1 MRGDAV
7 SLSDGFEVPIHRSLT
22 QPIMFAGLPRS
33 FGQLLWTAIA
43 AFVLGLHQ
51 VWILPVGLA
60 MHAVFAAVARR
71 DPFFFDVFLR
81 AIHAQRRLEP

>member
-33 FGQLLWTAIA
+33 FGLLLWTAIA

-60 MHAVFAAVARR
+60 MHAVFAAVARQ

>member
-1 MRGDAV
+1 MRGDGV
-7 SLSDGFEVPIHRSLT
+7 SSSDGFEVPIHRSLT

-33 FGQLLWTAIA
+33 FGLLLWTAAA
-43 AFVLGLHQ
+43 AFILGLHQ
-51 VWILPVGLA
+51 IWILPLA
-60 MHAVFAAVARR
+60 LVLHAAFAAVARR